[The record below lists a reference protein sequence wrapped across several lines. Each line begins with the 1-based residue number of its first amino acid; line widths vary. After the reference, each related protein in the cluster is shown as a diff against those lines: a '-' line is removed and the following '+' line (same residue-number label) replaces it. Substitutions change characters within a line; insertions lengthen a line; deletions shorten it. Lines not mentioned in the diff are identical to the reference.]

1 MTDVAAHAG
10 VSVMTVSNVINRPDV
25 VAEKTRDKVLASMRE
40 LRYRNNLVARSLR
53 LAEPRQIGYSL
64 RLSTRRDEYMAEFLH
79 HLAGACQDRGRNLT
93 LVAEQWG
100 EDELKAYEELYY
112 GKSVSGFVISE
123 VEGEDRR
130 PVALH
135 RDGIPFVAYGQTFAG
150 HEVPWSWVDA
160 DAAGGIGM
168 VVDHVR
174 ELGHSELA
182 YLGVDRET
190 VQGQAKEAGYRR
202 ACERHGLERSLRPD
216 RLARAGRGIGGGSAA
231 ARVLLSTDPR
241 PTAIVCGSDPHAAGA
256 LIAAAELGLAPGRDL
271 AVTGFGDTSVTEFGA
286 LGITSIS
293 QRSRDIAD
301 ALIESLHE
309 HPGETRHVLLE
320 PELIVRSS
328 TSG

>member
-25 VAEKTRDKVLASMRE
+25 VAERTRDKVHESMRE
-40 LRYRNNLVARSLR
+40 LRYSNNLVARSLR
-53 LAEPRQIGYSL
+53 LAEPRQVGYSL
-64 RLSTRRDEYMAEFLH
+64 RLSTKRNEYMAEFLH

-93 LVAEQWG
+93 LVAEQRG
-100 EDELKAYEELYY
+100 EDELRAYEELYY

-135 RDGIPFVAYGQTFAG
+135 RGGIPFVAYGQTLAG
-150 HEVPWSWVDA
+150 DAVPWSWVDA

-168 VVDHVR
+168 AVDHVR
-174 ELGHSELA
+174 ELGHTELA
-182 YLGVDRET
+182 YLGVDRGT

-202 ACERHGLERSLRPD
+202 ACERLGLERSLRPD
-216 RLARAGRGIGGGSAA
+216 RLPVTGGGIGGGAAA
-231 ARVLLSTDPR
+231 ARRLLESAAR
-241 PTAIVCGSDPHAAGA
+241 PTALVCGNDAHAAGA
-256 LIAAAELGLAPGRDL
+256 LIAAADLGLAAGRDL
-271 AVTGFGDTSVTEFGA
+271 AVTGFGDTSVTDFGTV
-286 LGITSIS
+286 GITSIS
-293 QRSRDIAD
+293 QRSRDIAHS
-301 ALIESLHE
+301 LIESLNDR
-309 HPGETRHVLLE
+309 PDETRHVLLE